1 MLGIEQSSSNGSCGR
16 ASSIMSRTREL
27 VFGERETHARDIN
40 ASLRGTHGVGDTD
53 GSGVALSPIIPVA
66 LESSSDIGPNFSM
79 VSLSLT
85 SSAEAAVEA
94 AGVRRGEVDSGRLV
108 QFESRVL
115 DPKRSLSSRAFSKP
129 RTRVGSLRN
138 GKSLLPIFCAYTR
151 AEYAEINWIFAP
163 LTTLGKSY
171 WTA

>member
-1 MLGIEQSSSNGSCGR
+1 
-16 ASSIMSRTREL
+16 MSRTREL

-108 QFESRVL
+108 HGHSQ
-115 DPKRSLSSRAFSKP
+115 SL
-129 RTRVGSLRN
+129 GQ
-138 GKSLLPIFCAYTR
+138 
-151 AEYAEINWIFAP
+151 E
-163 LTTLGKSY
+163 
-171 WTA
+171 